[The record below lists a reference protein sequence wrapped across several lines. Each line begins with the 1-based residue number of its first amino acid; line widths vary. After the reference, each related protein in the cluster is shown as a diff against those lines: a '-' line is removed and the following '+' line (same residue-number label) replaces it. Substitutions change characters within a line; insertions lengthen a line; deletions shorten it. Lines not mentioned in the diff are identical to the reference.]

1 MSGALLGRPLLGQ
14 FGRSGNTLASD
25 FYFAIICIWRQAS
38 SAAIRTA
45 SLQAAFRRRYQ
56 DLSCDWLRCARLM
69 DEPGVRKPLPTRR
82 LKLELPLRP
91 SPLALGR
98 PSSARCRIGRPRR
111 SRSWRRLELE
121 LEPEPAQA
129 QAIRAGRCEPAGV
142 PSICRA
148 GRGHLRLDCFAA
160 HSHRLSYLAGSYQ
173 PPPARRSPGDTDA
186 EAGAEAEV
194 DTTRRH

>member
-56 DLSCDWLRCARLM
+56 DLSCDWLRRARLM
-69 DEPGVRKPLPTRR
+69 DDEPGVRKPLPTRR

-129 QAIRAGRCEPAGV
+129 QAQAIRAGRCEPAGV

-173 PPPARRSPGDTDA
+173 PPPARRSPL
-186 EAGAEAEV
+186 AG
-194 DTTRRH
+194 RH